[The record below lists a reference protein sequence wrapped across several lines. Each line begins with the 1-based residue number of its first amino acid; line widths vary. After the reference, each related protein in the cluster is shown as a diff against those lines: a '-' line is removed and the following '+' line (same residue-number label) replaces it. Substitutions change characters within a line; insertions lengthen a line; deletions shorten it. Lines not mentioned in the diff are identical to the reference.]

1 MSNPSK
7 VKFNGPKKSFK
18 GKCAYMLMMIRQKD
32 PMLWMACKKQ
42 FSLLSEEQ
50 FKPFYFGLIEI
61 YKGRMSLDEVLVE
74 IEKNGGSTFKRLA

>member
-1 MSNPSK
+1 MSNSMK
-7 VKFNGPKKSFK
+7 SKFNGPKKSFK

-50 FKPFYFGLIEI
+50 FKPFYFGLVEI
-61 YKGRMSLDEVLVE
+61 YKGRMSLEEAIME
-74 IEKNGGSTFKRLA
+74 IEKNDDSTFKKLA